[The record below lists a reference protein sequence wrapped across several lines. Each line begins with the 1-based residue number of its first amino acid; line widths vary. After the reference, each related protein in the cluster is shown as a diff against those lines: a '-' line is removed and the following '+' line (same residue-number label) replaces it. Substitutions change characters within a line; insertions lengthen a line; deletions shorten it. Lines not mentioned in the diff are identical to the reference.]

1 MVRRHAGFA
10 LLFLLAACGTPQ
22 EQCILRET
30 RDLRT
35 LDRLIAETEANIER
49 GYALVEV
56 QTVDLVPDIC
66 YRRGKRNPDGT
77 YGRPVP
83 FSCFSRE
90 LDTELRPRAIDLNVE
105 RAKLASMREKRIS
118 LARQAEASAAQCRV
132 LYPE

>member
-1 MVRRHAGFA
+1 MRRYSGLAI
-10 LLFLLAACGTPQ
+10 LFFLAACGTPQ
-22 EQCILRET
+22 EQCIQRET

-66 YRRGKRNPDGT
+66 YRRGEQNPDGT
-77 YGRPVP
+77 HGRPVP
-83 FSCFSRE
+83 FSCFSRDI
-90 LDTELRPRAIDLNVE
+90 DTELRPKAIDLNAE
-105 RAKLASMREKRIS
+105 RAKLASMRDKRRS
-118 LARQAEASAAQCRV
+118 LARQAEAAASQCRV

>member
-1 MVRRHAGFA
+1 MRRHAGLA
-10 LLFLLAACGTPQ
+10 ILLLLAACGTPQ
-22 EQCILRET
+22 EQCIQRET

-56 QTVDLVPDIC
+56 QTVDLVPDLC
-66 YRRGKRNPDGT
+66 YREGPRNPDGT
-77 YGRPVP
+77 RGRAVP

-105 RAKLASMREKRIS
+105 RAKLASMRDKRIS
-118 LARQAEASAAQCRV
+118 LARQAESATAQCRAI
-132 LYPE
+132 YPE

>member
-1 MVRRHAGFA
+1 MRRYAGLG

-22 EQCILRET
+22 EQCVQRET

-35 LDRLIAETEANIER
+35 LDRLIAETQANIER

-66 YRRGKRNPDGT
+66 YREGARNPDGT
-77 YGRPVP
+77 RGRAVP

-90 LDTELRPRAIDLNVE
+90 IDTELRPRAIDLNVE
-105 RAKLASMREKRIS
+105 RAKLASMRDKRVS
-118 LARQAEASAAQCRV
+118 LARQAEGAVAQCRV

>member
-1 MVRRHAGFA
+1 MRRHAGLG

-22 EQCILRET
+22 EQCVQRET

-66 YRRGKRNPDGT
+66 YRRGAQNSDGT
-77 YGRPVP
+77 HGRPVP
-83 FSCFSRE
+83 FTCFSRE
-90 LDTELRPRAIDLNVE
+90 IDTELRPKSIDLNVE

-118 LARQAEASAAQCRV
+118 LARQAEVSAAQCRV

>member
-1 MVRRHAGFA
+1 MRRHAGLA
-10 LLFLLAACGTPQ
+10 ILLLLAACGTPQ
-22 EQCILRET
+22 EQCIQRET

-35 LDRLIAETEANIER
+35 IDRLIAETEANIER

-66 YRRGKRNPDGT
+66 YREGARHHDGT
-77 YGRPVP
+77 RGRGVP

-90 LDTELRPRAIDLNVE
+90 IDTELRPKAIDLNTE
-105 RAKLASMREKRIS
+105 RAKLISMRDKRRS
-118 LARQAEASAAQCRV
+118 LARQAEGAAAQCRV